1 MRRIKTIIL
10 FLAAI
15 AVLAFSSCTSLSLEL
30 KAQNEGVPS
39 WVYLPE
45 KKNGRLSFVGSGT
58 DADYYRASLKAFIS
72 IADQLA
78 SYLGAP
84 LTDDQYRE
92 LTSLSTIRDYSL
104 SIQDRASKENPDGT
118 TTVYLLATGNESK
131 LSAGQS
137 SLVAERDNIIL
148 EIQKKADAAQTFY
161 QTDRDIDAV
170 KRYLDASALVVENGI
185 DTVSASGFIDKA
197 CSILERSRIL
207 LENVDEGLA
216 RCTVHVRRKNR
227 FVLSDVAG
235 ATIKASFQAFGINGK
250 SYESS
255 YTFASLDNGRFEFI
269 SPNDGLLIKGS
280 ILFEIDLGDSLKD
293 FASVMSEEQTA
304 RITSIL
310 ESKKVSMEYEL
321 VSPYDGRQ
329 IVLSVTELDELGDI
343 LSTPGNASDSAVYLA
358 ELLAQDGISVSLIG
372 RDSDDDQAFESQLS
386 SAYPFYD
393 YVISARVGIEAS
405 VEDDTGSH
413 ILANGSFEFYRRG
426 ESAPLFQSGT
436 VRTAASGLDALQA
449 AKEAFR
455 LYADAVRFQIRDCF
469 FFF

>member
-137 SLVAERDNIIL
+137 SLVAE
-148 EIQKKADAAQTFY
+148 
-161 QTDRDIDAV
+161 
-170 KRYLDASALVVENGI
+170 
-185 DTVSASGFIDKA
+185 
-197 CSILERSRIL
+197 
-207 LENVDEGLA
+207 
-216 RCTVHVRRKNR
+216 
-227 FVLSDVAG
+227 
-235 ATIKASFQAFGINGK
+235 
-250 SYESS
+250 
-255 YTFASLDNGRFEFI
+255 
-269 SPNDGLLIKGS
+269 
-280 ILFEIDLGDSLKD
+280 
-293 FASVMSEEQTA
+293 
-304 RITSIL
+304 
-310 ESKKVSMEYEL
+310 
-321 VSPYDGRQ
+321 
-329 IVLSVTELDELGDI
+329 
-343 LSTPGNASDSAVYLA
+343 
-358 ELLAQDGISVSLIG
+358 
-372 RDSDDDQAFESQLS
+372 
-386 SAYPFYD
+386 
-393 YVISARVGIEAS
+393 
-405 VEDDTGSH
+405 
-413 ILANGSFEFYRRG
+413 
-426 ESAPLFQSGT
+426 
-436 VRTAASGLDALQA
+436 
-449 AKEAFR
+449 
-455 LYADAVRFQIRDCF
+455 
-469 FFF
+469 